1 MRNKLTVNPGV
12 GANPEVANIS
22 DRVADLET
30 RQQSERPGRTAIGTA
45 WAR

>member
-1 MRNKLTVNPGV
+1 MRNNLTVNPGV

-30 RQQSERPGRTAIGTA
+30 VNNLNAPEEPR
-45 WAR
+45 